1 MRFSRLFGKTLR
13 QAPADAESVSHQ
25 FLLRAG
31 MIAQEAAGIYSYLP
45 LGWRVLRKI
54 ENIIREEMDRVGGQ
68 ELMLPMLQPVE
79 FWRQSGRDVA
89 FGKSLFTLTDRKEH
103 TLALGPTHEEV
114 MADLVHRYVQSYR
127 ELPLLL
133 YQIQTKLRDEPRPRG
148 GLLRVREFIMKD
160 LYSFAAD
167 ESDLDECYQKIS
179 QAYKNIYARLSLPA
193 LMIEADSGAI
203 GGKDSHEF
211 MIITE
216 GGEDEVIYCSNC
228 GYAANVQK
236 AQFAK
241 TDETANLSQSPE
253 RSALC
258 HSDEEK
264 LPKNLLPLEE
274 IATPGAKTIEEVANF
289 VGVPTSQ
296 TLKAVFYYANGEF
309 IFVIIRGDL
318 EVNETK
324 LTNALECSE
333 LRLATEGEVNEA
345 GLVAGFASPI
355 GIRGTKS
362 GGLGAQLP
370 VHIVA
375 DDSITSGF
383 NFIVGA
389 NKLGYHLGNANY
401 PRDFH
406 VDLMADI
413 ALARPGDRC
422 YRCRGEL
429 SSARGIEVGHVFK
442 LGTSISEKFGAFF
455 LDNDGKSRP
464 IIMGSYGIGLG
475 RLLAAIV
482 EQSHDGKG
490 IIWPL
495 SVAPYQVHLCPLSS
509 DKSEVLYIA
518 EKIYQEL
525 QKEGIEV
532 LFDDRDDSPGIKFND
547 ADLLGIPLRL
557 TLSPRTLQSK
567 SIEIKW
573 RIEKEAQLLP
583 LANLAAEVSRLLDKK
598 LAQQSVP

>member
-1 MRFSRLFGKTLR
+1 MRFSKLFGKTLR
-13 QAPADAESVSHQ
+13 QAPAEAESISHQ
-25 FLLRAG
+25 LLLRAG

-54 ENIIREEMDRVGGQ
+54 ENIIREEMDKAGGQ
-68 ELMLPMLQPVE
+68 ELMLPILQPFE
-79 FWRQSGRDVA
+79 LWQQSGRHGS

-103 TLALGPTHEEV
+103 ALALGPTHEEV
-114 MADLVHRYVQSYR
+114 ITDLVHRYVQSYR

-160 LYSFAAD
+160 LYSFDAD
-167 ESDLDECYQKIS
+167 EAGLDESYQKMC
-179 QAYKNIYARLSLPA
+179 QAYSNIYARLGLPA
-193 LMIEADSGAI
+193 LMVEADSGAI

-211 MIITE
+211 MVITE
-216 GGEDEVIYCSNC
+216 TGEDEIISCSNC
-228 GYAANVQK
+228 GYSANVEK

-241 TDETANLSQSPE
+241 TDKTTV
-253 RSALC
+253 RSKVA
-258 HSDEEK
+258 K
-264 LPKNLLPLEE
+264 LLPLEE
-274 IATPGAKTIEEVANF
+274 IATPETKTIEEVAKL

-296 TLKAVFYYANGEF
+296 TLKAVFYFADGKF

-324 LTNALECSE
+324 LRNALKCSE
-333 LRLATEGEVNEA
+333 LRLATEGEVNGA

-355 GIRGTKS
+355 GVKGVKVI
-362 GGLGAQLP
+362 
-370 VHIVA
+370 A
-375 DDSITSGF
+375 DDSITSVS

-389 NKLGYHLGNANY
+389 NKPGYHLKNANY
-401 PRDFH
+401 PRDFK
-406 VDLMADI
+406 VDLIADI
-413 ALARPGDRC
+413 ALARSGDSC
-422 YRCRGEL
+422 PKCQSKL

-442 LGTSISEKFGAFF
+442 LGTFISEKFGASF
-455 LDNDGKSRP
+455 LDDAGKSQP
-464 IIMGSYGIGLG
+464 IIMGCYGIGLG

-482 EQSHDGKG
+482 EQSHDDKG

-495 SVAPYQVHLCPLSS
+495 SIAPYQVYLCPLSL
-509 DKSEVLYIA
+509 DKPEVPPTA

-532 LFDDRDDSPGIKFND
+532 LFDDRDDSPGVKFND

-557 TLSPRTLQSK
+557 TLSPRTLPSQNV
-567 SIEIKW
+567 EVKW
-573 RIEKEAQLLP
+573 RTEKKAQLLP
-583 LANLAAEVSRLLDKK
+583 LDNLAAQLKKLLDEVIKT
-598 LAQQSVP
+598 QP